1 MSQPNWDDLRLFLE
15 VSRYPR
21 LAEAAKRL
29 GVDATTIGRRLR
41 RLEQD
46 LGSILFERTP
56 KGHVLTAAGAELFQ
70 RVEAVEQLTLEITT
84 ELAGETERASGRV
97 RLSLTEGFGTAI
109 MSPAVH
115 EFIEAYPKIDLDLI
129 STNGFL
135 SVSKRE
141 ADMSVL
147 LTRPKTGRLKVK
159 KLGDYFLY
167 LYASRDYLDRTGR
180 PEHIEDLKK
189 RTFIGYVDDLIFSP
203 KMRYY
208 SEVGPGI
215 APRLCASSLI
225 SQLQMVR
232 NGCGL
237 AALPAFLADDF
248 EGLEMVMP
256 NDIQIR
262 RSLWLATH
270 EDIVGLAR
278 IRAVSDFIS
287 DLVSREKA
295 RLLGHVGRSDG
306 AIRNLQVAHD
316 DLEDEEE

>member
-1 MSQPNWDDLRLFLE
+1 MTQPNWDDLRLFLE

-56 KGHVLTAAGAELFQ
+56 KGHVLTAAGVNLTQ
-70 RVEAVEQLTLEITT
+70 RVESLEQLTREITS
-84 ELAGETERASGRV
+84 EIAGETERASGRV
-97 RLSLTEGFGTAI
+97 RLSVTEGFGTAV
-109 MSPAVH
+109 MAPAVH
-115 EFIEAYPKIDLDLI
+115 EFIKAFPKIDLDLI

-147 LTRPKTGRLKVK
+147 LTRPETGRLKAR
-159 KLGDYFLY
+159 KLADYYLY
-167 LYASRDYLDRTGR
+167 LYGSCEYLAEHGH
-180 PEHIEDLKK
+180 PETIDDLNE

-203 KMRYY
+203 KMKYY
-208 SEVGPGI
+208 SEVGPGVS
-215 APRLCASSLI
+215 PRLCSSSLI

-232 NGCGL
+232 SGCGL
-237 AALPAFLADDF
+237 AALPAFLADELPD
-248 EGLEMVMP
+248 LELVLP
-256 NDIQIR
+256 DQVQIQ

-278 IRAVSDFIS
+278 IKAVSEFIV
-287 DLVSREKA
+287 DLVTSQKQK
-295 RLLGHVGRSDG
+295 LLGYR
-306 AIRNLQVAHD
+306 ALQN
-316 DLEDEEE
+316 

>member
-1 MSQPNWDDLRLFLE
+1 MRLFLE

-56 KGHVLTAAGAELFQ
+56 KGHVLTAAGVNLTQ
-70 RVEAVEQLTLEITT
+70 RVESLEKLTREITS
-84 ELAGETERASGRV
+84 EIAGETERASGRV
-97 RLSLTEGFGTAI
+97 RLSVTEGFGTAV
-109 MSPAVH
+109 MAPAVH
-115 EFIEAYPKIDLDLI
+115 EFIKAFPKIDLDLI

-147 LTRPKTGRLKVK
+147 LTRPETGRLKAR
-159 KLGDYFLY
+159 KLADYYLY
-167 LYASRDYLDRTGR
+167 LYGSCEYLAEHGH
-180 PEHIEDLKK
+180 PETIDDLNE

-203 KMRYY
+203 KMKYY
-208 SEVGPGI
+208 SEVGPGVS
-215 APRLCASSLI
+215 PRLCSSSLI

-232 NGCGL
+232 SGCGL
-237 AALPAFLADDF
+237 AALPAFLADELPD
-248 EGLEMVMP
+248 LELVLP
-256 NDIQIR
+256 DQVQIQ

-278 IRAVSDFIS
+278 IKAVSEFIV
-287 DLVSREKA
+287 DLVTSQKQK
-295 RLLGHVGRSDG
+295 LLGYR
-306 AIRNLQVAHD
+306 ALQN
-316 DLEDEEE
+316 